1 MNCRKLYNQTS
12 DGYYCHEDCFED
24 NYNKL
29 SDQTLGGYCYQIDT
43 NDRNIYSCH
52 EDYFEDNYQECYT
65 CKTKI
70 CIFCAKSRLCNW
82 LSKDTWECDK
92 CHGIN
97 YSLCWTP

>member
-43 NDRNIYSCH
+43 NDRNIYPVM
-52 EDYFEDNYQECYT
+52 
-65 CKTKI
+65 KTI
-70 CIFCAKSRLCNW
+70 
-82 LSKDTWECDK
+82 
-92 CHGIN
+92 
-97 YSLCWTP
+97 